1 MKKIMLMMLVAVLV
15 AGFSLSGVAADR
27 GYANPEMVISAE
39 ELHSDLE
46 SGEDI
51 AILDVTNKM
60 NYTKAHIPGAV
71 SIWGGEMATT
81 NQVKGEDVKGLILP
95 PQEFEDVMEE
105 KGISNNT
112 RVVVYD
118 HSGGLW
124 ATRVWWMLQV
134 YNHQGQVQLLDGGIK
149 AWQNKDYDVN
159 HLPEGAD
166 EGSYTVNKVNEDMI
180 ISTSE
185 LNNNLGQSDFA
196 VIDTRSAAEYKGEKA
211 LGGANRAGRIP
222 GAIHIEWTENSD
234 ENGLLK
240 PASELKKLYQNHG
253 VTPDKEIAMY
263 CHTSVRATYNYFALK
278 LIGYPNLKIYDAAWV
293 GWANDP
299 SLEIE

>member
-1 MKKIMLMMLVAVLV
+1 MKKITVMLMLAALLIVLTSAV
-15 AGFSLSGVAADR
+15 FAADR
-27 GYANPEMVISAE
+27 GYTNPEMLISAE
-39 ELHSDLE
+39 KLHSELE
-46 SGEDI
+46 NGVDI

-71 SIWGGEMATT
+71 RIWGGEMATT
-81 NQVKGEDVKGLILP
+81 NEVKGEDVKGLILP
-95 PQEFEDVMEE
+95 PKEFSKVMEE

-134 YNHQGQVQLLDGGIK
+134 YDHQGQVQLLEGGIK
-149 AWQNKDYDVN
+149 AWQNKDYDVD
-159 HLPEGAD
+159 HLSASVDQGN
-166 EGSYTVNKVNEDMI
+166 YKVNNVKEELI
-180 ISTSE
+180 ISTNE
-185 LNNNLGQSDFA
+185 LKRKLDDSQFE

-211 LGGANRAGRIP
+211 FDGANRKGRIP
-222 GAIHIEWTENSD
+222 GAIHIEWTENAKEKGHFKSA
-234 ENGLLK
+234 N
-240 PASELKKLYQNHG
+240 ELKELYKSQG
-253 VTPDKEIAMY
+253 VTPDKEIALY
-263 CHTSVRATYNYFALK
+263 CHTSVRATYNYFALR
-278 LIGYPNLKIYDAAWV
+278 LIGYQNLRIYDAAWV